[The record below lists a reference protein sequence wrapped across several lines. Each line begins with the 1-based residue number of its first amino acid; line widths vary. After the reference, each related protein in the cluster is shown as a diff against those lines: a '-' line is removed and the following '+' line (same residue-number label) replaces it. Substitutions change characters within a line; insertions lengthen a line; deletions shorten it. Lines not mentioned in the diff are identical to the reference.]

1 MMMQKVSIVAEPVKH
16 VIQKG
21 HRRTQSN
28 KTITESAKR
37 HRRTEWNQDITQSN
51 ASASEME
58 HATAWKTSETEYD
71 VRVPARYREYT
82 CAHRVVAIYRR
93 YGIIT
98 DYQYRVSKKELEEIE
113 RIVETRIEPTNDK
126 GGQR

>member
-1 MMMQKVSIVAEPVKH
+1 MKM
-16 VIQKG
+16 
-21 HRRTQSN
+21 RSN
-28 KTITESAKR
+28 VTVTENPKR

-51 ASASEME
+51 AKASLKQ

-82 CAHRVVAIYRR
+82 CSHRVVAIYRR

>member
-1 MMMQKVSIVAEPVKH
+1 MKMQATATV
-16 VIQKG
+16 
-21 HRRTQSN
+21 T
-28 KTITESAKR
+28 
-37 HRRTEWNQDITQSN
+37 
-51 ASASEME
+51 SASEME

-82 CAHRVVAIYRR
+82 CSHRVVAIYRK

-113 RIVETRIEPTNDK
+113 RIVETRIESTNPK
-126 GGQR
+126 GGHK

>member
-1 MMMQKVSIVAEPVKH
+1 MQATATV
-16 VIQKG
+16 
-21 HRRTQSN
+21 T
-28 KTITESAKR
+28 
-37 HRRTEWNQDITQSN
+37 
-51 ASASEME
+51 SASEME

-82 CAHRVVAIYRR
+82 CSHRVVAIYRR
-93 YGIIT
+93 YGRIT
-98 DYQYRVSKKELEEIE
+98 DYQYRVTAKELREIE

>member
-1 MMMQKVSIVAEPVKH
+1 MQATATV
-16 VIQKG
+16 
-21 HRRTQSN
+21 T
-28 KTITESAKR
+28 SAPE
-37 HRRTEWNQDITQSN
+37 T
-51 ASASEME
+51 E

-98 DYQYRVSKKELEEIE
+98 DYQYRVNKKELEEIE
-113 RIVETRIEPTNDK
+113 RIVETRIESTNDK

>member
-1 MMMQKVSIVAEPVKH
+1 MRMK
-16 VIQKG
+16 
-21 HRRTQSN
+21 SN
-28 KTITESAKR
+28 TTTTKNPKR

-51 ASASEME
+51 ASAPETE

-82 CAHRVVAIYRR
+82 CSHRVVAIYRK

>member
-1 MMMQKVSIVAEPVKH
+1 MRMI
-16 VIQKG
+16 
-21 HRRTQSN
+21 SN
-28 KTITESAKR
+28 TTITESAKR

-82 CAHRVVAIYRR
+82 CSHRVVAIYRK

-113 RIVETRIEPTNDK
+113 RIVETRIESTNPK
-126 GGQR
+126 GGQK

>member
-1 MMMQKVSIVAEPVKH
+1 MQATATV
-16 VIQKG
+16 
-21 HRRTQSN
+21 T
-28 KTITESAKR
+28 
-37 HRRTEWNQDITQSN
+37 
-51 ASASEME
+51 SASEME

-98 DYQYRVSKKELEEIE
+98 DYQYRVNQKELREIE
-113 RIVETRIEPTNDK
+113 RIVETRIESTNPK
-126 GGQR
+126 GGQK

>member
-1 MMMQKVSIVAEPVKH
+1 MQATATV
-16 VIQKG
+16 
-21 HRRTQSN
+21 T
-28 KTITESAKR
+28 
-37 HRRTEWNQDITQSN
+37 
-51 ASASEME
+51 SASEME

-82 CAHRVVAIYRR
+82 RAHRVVAIYRR

>member
-1 MMMQKVSIVAEPVKH
+1 MQATATV
-16 VIQKG
+16 
-21 HRRTQSN
+21 T
-28 KTITESAKR
+28 
-37 HRRTEWNQDITQSN
+37 
-51 ASASEME
+51 SASEME

-82 CAHRVVAIYRR
+82 CSHRVVAIYRK

-113 RIVETRIEPTNDK
+113 RIVETRIEQTNNK
-126 GGQR
+126 GGHK

>member
-1 MMMQKVSIVAEPVKH
+1 MQATATV
-16 VIQKG
+16 
-21 HRRTQSN
+21 T
-28 KTITESAKR
+28 
-37 HRRTEWNQDITQSN
+37 
-51 ASASEME
+51 SASEME

-93 YGIIT
+93 YGMIT

>member
-1 MMMQKVSIVAEPVKH
+1 MI
-16 VIQKG
+16 
-21 HRRTQSN
+21 SN
-28 KTITESAKR
+28 TTITESAKR

-93 YGIIT
+93 YGMIT
-98 DYQYRVSKKELEEIE
+98 DYQYRVSKKELREIE